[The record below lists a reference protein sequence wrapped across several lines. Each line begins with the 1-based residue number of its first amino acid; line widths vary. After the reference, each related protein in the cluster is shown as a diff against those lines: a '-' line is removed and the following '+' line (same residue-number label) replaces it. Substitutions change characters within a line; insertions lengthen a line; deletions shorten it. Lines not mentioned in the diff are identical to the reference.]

1 MAAEK
6 KAHDEHY
13 KDFSNRTAYN
23 GVETKEGE
31 VLVPFVVSKEAIKT
45 MDLPTEHMETWPMR
59 NGRKITV
66 GFTVTPK
73 EQFEVGMKDLNVQIH
88 EEILSITNTTDHRDD
103 ENDSLDE
110 ITDAIT
116 DPDQHGVDPTGTEEL
131 DNAEKIKQGFADLL
145 TYYERMEMYREEKI
159 MLMFFQGYLI
169 KEIAAEVFPELKSSQ
184 AYTKINKI
192 REDSHELFLEKFDY
206 R

>member
-1 MAAEK
+1 MAAK
-6 KAHDEHY
+6 RNARDEHY
-13 KDFSNRTAYN
+13 RDFSNRTAYN
-23 GVETKEGE
+23 GVEPKEGE
-31 VLVPFVVSKEAIKT
+31 VLVPFVTNREAIT
-45 MDLPTEHMETWPMR
+45 EMAIPTEHLETWPM
-59 NGRKITV
+59 NGKNITV
-66 GFTVTPK
+66 GFTVARK
-73 EQFEVGMKDLNVQIH
+73 EQFEVSMHDFGFQAH
-88 EEILSITNTTDHRDD
+88 QEILRITKTTDHRDD

-145 TYYERMEMYREEKI
+145 TYYERMEMYKEAKI

-169 KEIAAEVFPELKSSQ
+169 KEIASEVFPELKSSQ